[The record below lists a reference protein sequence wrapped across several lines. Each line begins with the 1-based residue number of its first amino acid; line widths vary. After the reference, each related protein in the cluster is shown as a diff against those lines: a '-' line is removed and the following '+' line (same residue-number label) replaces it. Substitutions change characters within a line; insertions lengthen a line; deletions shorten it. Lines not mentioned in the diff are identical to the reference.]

1 MNTEVKTSA
10 QPIMVTTA
18 MYDLLKEE
26 LRKRKQS
33 KYNEEKL
40 RLELKEARQVL
51 RKEIPENVVTV
62 NKAVKVK
69 DVNTG
74 EEFNYKLVAP
84 DKAKRKNMTQSIL
97 SPIGVAI
104 LGYSEGAEVVWEM
117 PDGIRTFTI
126 LEVRNIQ

>member
-10 QPIMVTTA
+10 QPIMVTTG

-40 RLELKEARQVL
+40 RLELKEAQQVL
-51 RKEIPENVVTV
+51 RKDIPEKVVTV
-62 NKAVKVK
+62 NKAVKVR

-74 EEFNYKLVAP
+74 EEFMYKFVAP
-84 DKAKRKNMTQSIL
+84 DKAKRKNLTHSIL

-117 PDGIRTFTI
+117 PDGIKTFSI
-126 LEVRNIQ
+126 LEVKNIQ